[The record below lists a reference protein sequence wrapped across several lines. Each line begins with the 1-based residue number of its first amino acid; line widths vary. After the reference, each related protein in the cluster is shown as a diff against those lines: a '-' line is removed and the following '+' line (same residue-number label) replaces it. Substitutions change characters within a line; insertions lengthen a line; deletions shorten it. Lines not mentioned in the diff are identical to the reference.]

1 VALTDFGYLN
11 ILATWWRLYKKRVVC
26 NKLDVFVLTMETILE
41 SYVSFDGITL
51 REYILNSYLKYNAVL
66 HAMKQN
72 SKHHIWL

>member
-1 VALTDFGYLN
+1 
-11 ILATWWRLYKKRVVC
+11 
-26 NKLDVFVLTMETILE
+26 METILE

-72 SKHHIWL
+72 SKHHI

>member
-1 VALTDFGYLN
+1 MVLTDFGYLN
-11 ILATWWRLYKKRVVC
+11 ILATWWRLYKKRVVVC

-41 SYVSFDGITL
+41 SYTSFDGITL
-51 REYILNSYLKYNAVL
+51 YILNSYLKYNAML